1 MLFVSGLR
9 SPRITFKRVLLGQLF
24 VSFALSAASSQQSVL
39 THQQAFTDYAKEH
52 PGVARKL
59 TVEDLPEPYTTQSAM
74 NDAHLVVRPK
84 DAWPQAP
91 PGFQVELY
99 ADGFVN
105 GRLLRTAPNGD
116 IFMADNLAGEVIVLR
131 GVGADGKAMHVERF
145 ATELTLPFGIAFYPA
160 GPHPKWVYVANTD
173 SVVRYPYRTGDM
185 AARGPARPVITE
197 LPGYARLH
205 GGGHWTHDIVFSK
218 DNKHMFVSVGSRTNI
233 SDTDGNPADL
243 RRADVLEYTPAGKFE
258 RIYASGIRNC
268 VGEAVHPVTGEVW
281 CSTNERDGLGDNLVP
296 DYITHLQE
304 AGFYGWPWFYMG
316 GHQDPRHQGKHP
328 ELQATVL
335 TPDLLLQPH
344 FASLEML
351 FYTGR
356 SFPTHFAE
364 RGFAAE
370 HGSWNKASRAGYE
383 VISFPTI
390 NGRATGEYEDFLT
403 GFVLPNGDVWGRPVG
418 VTMGTDGSLFVSD
431 DGSNSIWH
439 VTYVGVSQG
448 SVAEH
453 ASQRGVTEDRATSK

>member
-1 MLFVSGLR
+1 MAL
-9 SPRITFKRVLLGQLF
+9 VLYGR
-24 VSFALSAASSQQSVL
+24 
-39 THQQAFTDYAKEH
+39 T
-52 PGVARKL
+52 PGS
-59 TVEDLPEPYTTQSAM
+59 TT
-74 NDAHLVVRPK
+74 P
-84 DAWPQAP
+84 
-91 PGFQVELY
+91 
-99 ADGFVN
+99 
-105 GRLLRTAPNGD
+105 
-116 IFMADNLAGEVIVLR
+116 
-131 GVGADGKAMHVERF
+131 
-145 ATELTLPFGIAFYPA
+145 
-160 GPHPKWVYVANTD
+160 
-173 SVVRYPYRTGDM
+173 
-185 AARGPARPVITE
+185 
-197 LPGYARLH
+197 
-205 GGGHWTHDIVFSK
+205 
-218 DNKHMFVSVGSRTNI
+218 
-233 SDTDGNPADL
+233 
-243 RRADVLEYTPAGKFE
+243 
-258 RIYASGIRNC
+258 
-268 VGEAVHPVTGEVW
+268 
-281 CSTNERDGLGDNLVP
+281 
-296 DYITHLQE
+296 
-304 AGFYGWPWFYMG
+304 
-316 GHQDPRHQGKHP
+316 GKHP

-370 HGSWNKASRAGYE
+370 HGSWNKANRAGYE

-453 ASQRGVTEDRATSK
+453 ALQRGVTENSATSK